1 MQFTIEREGFTRA
14 HTLPPH
20 VTQLVFNTLNN
31 HGGFEHRKFRLT
43 CLILAAYVTCG
54 GTINLLLVTLL
65 LCTKK
70 AMYAVICI
78 LHAGS
83 ANPVLLIT

>member
-1 MQFTIEREGFTRA
+1 MQFTVEREGFTRA

-20 VTQLVFNTLNN
+20 VTQLVFNAITNR
-31 HGGFEHRKFRLT
+31 GGFEHCKFRLT
-43 CLILAAYVTCG
+43 CLILAASVTCG
-54 GTINLLLVTLL
+54 GTTNLLLVTLL

-70 AMYAVICI
+70 AMHAVICI